1 MGVME
6 PASIASSALLIALI
20 ASELTYLSYHL
31 WVSSAASKYSTPKG
45 YLTKMPVVAFHI
57 PIRDEPPAL
66 LERVLASIKQLKYPK
81 DKIKVVVVCDDE
93 RTDELEGICREAQ
106 RELEVIFIH
115 RKRARGFKA
124 GALNEALK
132 VESDVIVVLDVDSII
147 PSDFLVKALPSL
159 YESNDVAAV
168 IARWEPLNLKE
179 SLVSEAVSFGQTFF
193 TRGLFRGLQALFGS
207 SILIGNACLIKKDVL
222 IRAGMWDE
230 KCILEDVELGVRL
243 RLKGH
248 RVVYNDDVPVWVEHP
263 STYSDFKKQQKR
275 WACGIGQVIS
285 KYFKSILTSKLKL
298 KEKISWIIYLTQYWG
313 LTLVGLSTL
322 ALPLLAFFN
331 GEPPLLPLLPFI
343 AVGALTITIYGY
355 RLTKYRFNECD
366 LIQGIKILG
375 RTSALAMAMSLD
387 IFFSS
392 LKPLFKI
399 KCAWRVTPKGP
410 SKKTSKKI
418 PKLELGLAFLPLIA
432 LIISALKMYLVL
444 TVWSIACFAPLIY
457 VVIKRFG

>member
-31 WVSSAASKYSTPKG
+31 WISSAASKYSTPKG
-45 YLTKMPVVAFHI
+45 YLTKMPIVAFHI
-57 PIRDEPPAL
+57 PIRGEPPPL

-81 DKIKVVVVCDDE
+81 DKIRVVVVCDDE
-93 RTDELEGICREAQ
+93 KADELEAICREAQ
-106 RELEVIFIH
+106 RELKVIFIH
-115 RKRARGFKA
+115 RKRAQGFKA

-147 PSDFLVKALPSL
+147 PSNFLVKALPPL
-159 YESNDVAAV
+159 YESNDVVAV
-168 IARWEPLNLKE
+168 VTRWEPLNLNE
-179 SLVSEAVSFGQTFF
+179 SLISEAISFGQTFF
-193 TRGLFRGLQALFGS
+193 TQGLFRGLQTLFGS
-207 SILIGNACLIKKDVL
+207 SILVGNACLIKRDAL
-222 IRAGMWDE
+222 IRAGKWDE

-275 WACGIGQVIS
+275 WACGISQVIL
-285 KYFKSILTSKLKL
+285 KHFKSILTSKLKL
-298 KEKISWIIYLTQYWG
+298 KEKISLITYLTQYWG
-313 LTLVGLSTL
+313 LALAGLSTL
-322 ALPLLAFFN
+322 ALPVLAFFN

-343 AVGALTITIYGY
+343 SAGALTIIIYSY
-355 RLTKYRFNECD
+355 RLMKYKFNECGI
-366 LIQGIKILG
+366 IQGIKILG
-375 RTSALAMAMSLD
+375 RVSALAMAMSLD
-387 IFFSS
+387 ILLSL
-392 LKPLFKI
+392 LKPFFKI
-399 KCAWRVTPKGP
+399 KCAWKVTPKGP
-410 SKKTSKKI
+410 LKRASKRT

-432 LIISALKMYLVL
+432 LIISILKMYLVL
-444 TVWSIACFAPLIY
+444 TVWSIACLAPLIY